1 VSERTSHAQGT
12 LFALPPPRLAVAES
26 ALEHVPL
33 ARSVPASIR
42 FGGMTWSYPGWV
54 GHVYAADLSDKQL
67 AAHGLTAYAQH
78 PLLRAVEI
86 DRTYYEPMSADALAA
101 YAEQVDDDFRFFIKA
116 HEDCTVA
123 RFPSHA
129 RYGKKRG
136 LDNPRFLDAD
146 YAARMVVEPAARGLG
161 HQLAGILFQF
171 SPEDHGPPARFAER
185 LHGFLR
191 ALPAG
196 VAYAVELRT
205 PALLTRGYGAALA
218 DAGALHCHSVWTS
231 MPSVLAQARLI
242 PPAARRPLIVRWL
255 LRRSARYEDASARYA
270 PFHRIVDDDPDNRDE
285 IATLVAKGHAHGVA
299 ALLLV
304 DNKAEGCAPES
315 IVRLARA
322 IAAQLPGGVR

>member
-1 VSERTSHAQGT
+1 M
-12 LFALPPPRLAVAES
+12 FALPPPRLSLAE
-26 ALEHVPL
+26 AATEHEPL
-33 ARSVPASIR
+33 ARGLPSSIR

-101 YAEQVDDDFRFFIKA
+101 YAEQVPDDFRFFIKA

-136 LDNPRFLDAD
+136 LDNPRLLDAT
-146 YAARMVVEPAARGLG
+146 YASRLVVEPAVRGLG

-171 SPEDHGPPARFAER
+171 SPEDHGPPRLFAER
-185 LHGFLR
+185 LFGFLR

-196 VAYAVELRT
+196 VAYAVELRSA
-205 PALLTRGYGAALA
+205 PLLTREYGAALEA
-218 DAGALHCHSVWTS
+218 AGALHCHNVWTS
-231 MPSVLAQARLI
+231 MPPILAQARLI

-255 LRRSARYEDASARYA
+255 LRKDARYEDASARYA
-270 PFHRIVDDDPDNRDE
+270 PFHRLVEEDLDNRE
-285 IATLVAKGHAHGVA
+285 AIATLVAKGHAHGVP
-299 ALLLV
+299 ALVLV

-315 IVRLARA
+315 IVLLARA
-322 IAAQLPGGVR
+322 IDAQLRTQPDRARRD